1 MTDSFV
7 QRLGRLPAADKTLL
21 LVFAAGA
28 LLALLFGLAFGLA
41 TGLARGGFLPG
52 LPDETGYRLMTLHG
66 MGAFFYWLS
75 FAQAFLLLAL
85 AVGHVEG
92 GPEIAARPA
101 AWIGAGAMIAGFLSS
116 GAGAGFGPA
125 VLYDAP
131 PELAIDPSPA
141 FAAMHAGYLLLAA
154 GMFLAAWSAI
164 ATALAAK
171 RAHGGEWTTVAFAAV
186 AWAGLLMVSA
196 VAAFNAFLPALLW
209 GLGVA
214 RPPAEYS
221 TGWHLLFHNMHYL
234 PLLATVVVW
243 YALVRHLTGVGS
255 AFGTAF
261 SKIAFAAYLIFVP
274 PTSLYHMF
282 LEPDLPGT
290 VRTVGSLLSLFIGVP
305 TVLVFL
311 VLIASLELNA
321 RGLGARGLFGW
332 IGRLPWRHPAM
343 AAIGAA
349 VVNLA
354 LGGTFSFVLIQEKLA
369 PLLSDTFMVPGYFHF
384 LTIGTVTLTFLAGFV
399 VALPA
404 LGARPMAASAWLV
417 RLPWLATFG
426 LAIFGAAGVAAGYLG
441 VPRRTISVA
450 YDGLAPAAWP
460 ALMAGAGVGA
470 AIMGAAM
477 IAYVVLVAMSTLRRS
492 DAGASAPVVD
502 WGGGGAVTTGRA
514 WTGPLSVFVL
524 LAAMYVFTAL
534 AFNLMQALPVA
545 AVGGGGH

>member
-1 MTDSFV
+1 
-7 QRLGRLPAADKTLL
+7 
-21 LVFAAGA
+21 
-28 LLALLFGLAFGLA
+28 
-41 TGLARGGFLPG
+41 
-52 LPDETGYRLMTLHG
+52 
-66 MGAFFYWLS
+66 
-75 FAQAFLLLAL
+75 
-85 AVGHVEG
+85 
-92 GPEIAARPA
+92 
-101 AWIGAGAMIAGFLSS
+101 
-116 GAGAGFGPA
+116 
-125 VLYDAP
+125 
-131 PELAIDPSPA
+131 
-141 FAAMHAGYLLLAA
+141 
-154 GMFLAAWSAI
+154 
-164 ATALAAK
+164 
-171 RAHGGEWTTVAFAAV
+171 
-186 AWAGLLMVSA
+186 MVSA

-209 GLGVA
+209 GLGLA
-214 RPPAEYS
+214 RAPADYS

-290 VRTVGSLLSLFIGVP
+290 VRTAGSLLSLFIGVP

-311 VLIASLELNA
+311 VLTASLELNA
-321 RGLGARGLFGW
+321 RKQGARGLFGW
-332 IGRLPWRHPAM
+332 IGKLPWRHPAM
-343 AAIGAA
+343 AAVGAS

-354 LGGTFSFVLIQEKLA
+354 LGGAFSFVLIQEKLA

-399 VALPA
+399 VALPT
-404 LGARPMAASAWLV
+404 LGNRPLAAPAWLV

-450 YDGLAPAAWP
+450 YDGLAPPVWS
-460 ALMAGAGVGA
+460 ALMAGVGTGA
-470 AIMGAAM
+470 AIMGLGM
-477 IAYVVLVAMSTLRRS
+477 IAYVAIVAASLLLRPRAEI
-492 DAGASAPVVD
+492 DLPVAA
-502 WGGGGAVTTGRA
+502 WGGDGTVAAERA
-514 WTGPLSVFVL
+514 WTGPLAVFVL
-524 LAAMYVFTAL
+524 IAAMYAFTAL

>member
-1 MTDSFV
+1 MNDSFV

-21 LVFAAGA
+21 LVFAAVA
-28 LLALLFGLAFGLA
+28 LLALLLGLVFGLA
-41 TGLARGGFLPG
+41 TGLARGGFLSG
-52 LPDETGYRLMTLHG
+52 LGEEAGYRLMTLHG

-75 FAQAFLLLAL
+75 FAQMFLLLAL
-85 AVGHVEG
+85 TVSHAG
-92 GPEIAARPA
+92 GNNRIAARPA
-101 AWIGAGAMIAGFLSS
+101 AWTGAGAMIAGFLSS
-116 GAGAGFGPA
+116 GAGAGLGPA

-131 PELAIDPSPA
+131 PELAMDPSPA

-171 RAHGGEWTTVAFAAV
+171 REGGEWPTVAFAAV

-209 GLGVA
+209 GLGLA
-214 RPPAEYS
+214 RPPADYS
-221 TGWHLLFHNMHYL
+221 TAWHLLFHNMHYL

-243 YALVRHLTGVGS
+243 YALVRHLTGVRS
-255 AFGTAF
+255 AFGTNF

-311 VLIASLELNA
+311 VLTASLEINA
-321 RGLGARGLFGW
+321 RKLGARGLFGW

-343 AAIGAA
+343 AGVGAA

-354 LGGTFSFVLIQEKLA
+354 LGGAFSFVLIQEKLA

-404 LGARPMAASAWLV
+404 LADRPMAASAWLS

-426 LAIFGAAGVAAGYLG
+426 LAIFGAAGIAAGYLG

-450 YDGLAPAAWP
+450 YDGLAPPAWS
-460 ALMAGAGVGA
+460 ALMAGVGAGA

-477 IAYVVLVAMSTLRRS
+477 IAYVVLVAASLLRRS
-492 DAGASAPVVD
+492 GASANVPVVD
-502 WGGGGAVTTGRA
+502 WSGGGGVTTERA
-514 WTGPLSVFVL
+514 WTGPLSVGVL
-524 LAAMYVFTAL
+524 IGAMYVFTAL
-534 AFNLMQALPVA
+534 AFNLMQALPVVA
-545 AVGGGGH
+545 IGGGGH